1 MNEQQFLFLILSLR
15 CPSTE
20 KPKGFFP
27 EIIEVGLV
35 SVVGCKVEDTYSA
48 HVRPKTFPSLTDRCK
63 KF

>member
-1 MNEQQFLFLILSLR
+1 MDEQRFLFLDFEFTMQHR
-15 CPSTE
+15 